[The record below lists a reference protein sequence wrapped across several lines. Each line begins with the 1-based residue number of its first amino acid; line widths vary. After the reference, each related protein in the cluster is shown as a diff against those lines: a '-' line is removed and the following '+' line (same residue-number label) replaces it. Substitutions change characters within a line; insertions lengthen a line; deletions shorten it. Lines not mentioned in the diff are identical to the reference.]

1 VMKRRHGTPGAVKRV
16 CDMKEARWHEEEGS
30 EVAAGLGSRKAKAC
44 RAGMRNTGETART
57 YL

>member
-1 VMKRRHGTPGAVKRV
+1 MKRRHGTPGAVKRV